1 MGLSGEYDTIS
12 TTGGWMEKWKVEMKE
27 KSSRKWKLEKK
38 EKSSKKTERKR
49 ELQEGDERRAV
60 RRRWKGSLTS

>member
-12 TTGGWMEKWKVEMKE
+12 TTGECKKRWKVEMEE

-38 EKSSKKTERKR
+38 EKSSKKR
-49 ELQEGDERRAV
+49 ELQEGDERRVV

>member
-12 TTGGWMEKWKVEMKE
+12 TTGGWMEKWKVE
-27 KSSRKWKLEKK
+27 KK

-49 ELQEGDERRAV
+49 ELQEGDERRVV
-60 RRRWKGSLTS
+60 RRRWKGNLTS